1 MLLTIYHGSPQIVKK
16 PDIRQSKRNND
27 YGPGFYCT
35 EDIELSKE
43 WACTDNSSG
52 FSNKYE
58 IDITALSI
66 LDLNSKKYNVLNWLA
81 ILMNYRNVR
90 LRSPI
95 VRQASQ
101 WLVQN
106 HLIDISEFDIIKG
119 YRADDS
125 FFSIA
130 RAFVQNEISL
140 NQLKTALSLGNLGQQ
155 IVLKSKNAYDIVNYV
170 DCEYAD
176 YNRYFQKR
184 KVRDDSAREAYYRLL
199 EENDKNG
206 IYIRDL
212 MREDEKD
219 ARL

>member
-58 IDITALSI
+58 IDITALSV

-176 YNRYFQKR
+176 YNIYFQKR